1 MKTSYLIA
9 LLLAL
14 AAVGWIVSGQLG
26 ENRLKAEAQKPP
38 VELNESRQAPQVRV
52 RVQKAEPHVTE
63 LILRG
68 RTEADRTVE
77 VRAEASGRIIK
88 LAADRGDRVTAGG
101 VIARLDDKGRSAA
114 LKEAKALLAQREIEF
129 KAADRLSQKG
139 FRAATQVAAAQA
151 ALEAAEAAV
160 RQAEV
165 AVENTTITAP
175 FDGLVDNRM
184 VELGDFVETGDPL
197 MQIVDLDPIV
207 VVGQVNEQDIGRVRV
222 GTKGQVRLISGQ
234 ELSGEIAFVAAMADR
249 QTRTFRVELNVANP
263 NGALPDGVSAE
274 LRLPF
279 GESFAHRLSP
289 AALTL
294 SEEGLLGIKVV
305 TADNRVRFL
314 AAEIVDYQPDGV
326 WLTGLP
332 EVITLITV
340 GQEFVADGQEV
351 RPVEEGSVV
360 PADRAAS

>member
-1 MKTSYLIA
+1 MKSSYLIA

-26 ENRLKAEAQKPP
+26 DSKQGAEAQKPP
-38 VELNESRQAPQVRV
+38 VELNETKLAPQVRV
-52 RVQKAEPHVTE
+52 RIQTAEPHVTE

-68 RTEADRTVE
+68 RTEADRMVE

-88 LAADRGDRVTAGG
+88 LAADRGDRVASGSM
-101 VIARLDDKGRSAA
+101 IARLDDKGRSAA
-114 LKEAKALLAQREIEF
+114 LKEAKALLAQRKIEF
-129 KAADRLSQKG
+129 EAADRLSKKG

-184 VELGDFVETGDPL
+184 VELGDFVETGDQL
-197 MQIVDLDPIV
+197 IQIVDLDPIV
-207 VVGQVNEQDIGRVRV
+207 VVGQVNEQDIGRIRT
-222 GTKGQVRLISGQ
+222 GTIGRVRLISGE
-234 ELSGEIAFVAAMADR
+234 ELSGEVTFIAAMADQ

-263 NGALPDGVSAE
+263 DGALPDGVSAE
-274 LRLPF
+274 LRIPF
-279 GESFAHRLSP
+279 GKSVAHRLSP

-294 SEEGLLGIKVV
+294 SEDGVVGVKVV
-305 TADNRVRFL
+305 TAENRVRFL
-314 AAEIVDYQPDGV
+314 PVEIVDHQPDGV

-351 RPVEEGSVV
+351 RPVEEGSVA
-360 PADRAAS
+360 PAEGAAS